1 VISFGQVVGAHF
13 AMDDSLGNLKIP
25 PQLAGLIVEV
35 LKEQGVASAQVLRGS
50 GIRPVLLERDDTYFS
65 YKQMLALVENAL
77 ALTTTP
83 GLGLLLGS
91 RENISSWGVLGYAIM
106 SCATFRESFDIGMRF
121 HRTAAGM
128 MLLSTREE
136 GDRLKIQLDSPCPLG
151 AALPFC
157 VEEMIAG
164 IITVS
169 AMILQRKYLPL
180 EVSLAYPRPEYSQMY
195 QEVFQCPVH
204 FDQPINAFWVTPPD
218 DTPLQYSDPI
228 TARISLKLV
237 EQMLERHSSDADFV
251 LEVRRILLRS
261 PGQFPDMESVAGE
274 LGMSSRSL
282 RRKLGELDTSF
293 KGVLDDVRRHLAI
306 DYLQNSKLTLEEIT
320 ALLGYTEGTNFRRAF
335 KLWTGHPPSHY
346 RRA

>member
-1 VISFGQVVGAHF
+1 
-13 AMDDSLGNLKIP
+13 MDDSLDNLKIP

-65 YKQMLALVENAL
+65 YKQMLALIENAL
-77 ALTTTP
+77 ALTTT
-83 GLGLLLGS
+83 
-91 RENISSWGVLGYAIM
+91 
-106 SCATFRESFDIGMRF
+106 
-121 HRTAAGM
+121 
-128 MLLSTREE
+128 
-136 GDRLKIQLDSPCPLG
+136 
-151 AALPFC
+151 
-157 VEEMIAG
+157 
-164 IITVS
+164 
-169 AMILQRKYLPL
+169 
-180 EVSLAYPRPEYSQMY
+180 
-195 QEVFQCPVH
+195 
-204 FDQPINAFWVTPPD
+204 PD

-237 EQMLERHSSDADFV
+237 EQMLERHSSEADFV

-261 PGQFPDMESVAGE
+261 PGQFPDMESVADE

-293 KGVLDDVRRHLAI
+293 KGVLDDVRRRLAI

-320 ALLGYTEGTNFRRAF
+320 ALLGYTESTNFRRAF

-346 RRA
+346 RCA

>member
-1 VISFGQVVGAHF
+1 
-13 AMDDSLGNLKIP
+13 M
-25 PQLAGLIVEV
+25 
-35 LKEQGVASAQVLRGS
+35 
-50 GIRPVLLERDDTYFS
+50 ERDDTYFS
-65 YKQMLALVENAL
+65 YKQMLALIENAL

-83 GLGLLLGS
+83 GLGLLVGS

-128 MLLSTREE
+128 MLMSTREE
-136 GDRLKIQLDSPCPLG
+136 GDRLKIQMDSPCPLG

-157 VEEMIAG
+157 VEEMMAG
-164 IITVS
+164 IIAVS
-169 AMILQRKYLPL
+169 SMLVQHKFLPL
-180 EVSLAYPRPEYSQMY
+180 EVSLTYPRPEYAQRY
-195 QEVFQCPVH
+195 QKIFRCPVH
-204 FDQPINAFWVTPPD
+204 FDQPINAFWITPPD
-218 DTPLQYSDPI
+218 DTSLTHSDPI

-237 EQMLERHSSDADFV
+237 QQMVERHSSDADFV

-261 PGQFPDMESVAGE
+261 PGQFPDMESVADE

-282 RRKLGELDTSF
+282 RRKLNELDTSF
-293 KGVLDDVRRHLAI
+293 KEVLDDVRRHLAI
-306 DYLQNSKLTLEEIT
+306 DYLQNSTLSLEEIS